1 MLYLQSLKIYI
12 TTFLLEVFLVIILVD
27 LSSASSVPEY
37 TDSCSDSSE
46 ISLSEVE
53 EGGNSH
59 DRKPGDNF
67 RQQQWFAH
75 WLWIKWFNVLCY
87 RNRVSCWHLDDS
99 KPIRPVLDLPNSSFL
114 PSLEKHSNL
123 HADYIILVLRIL
135 VKHCNYFKK
144 FQDLFQVISLTNSA
158 RRWEKKLH

>member
-27 LSSASSVPEY
+27 LSSASSVSEY

-53 EGGNSH
+53 GGVSH

-67 RQQQWFAH
+67 RQQQ
-75 WLWIKWFNVLCY
+75 
-87 RNRVSCWHLDDS
+87 
-99 KPIRPVLDLPNSSFL
+99 
-114 PSLEKHSNL
+114 
-123 HADYIILVLRIL
+123 
-135 VKHCNYFKK
+135 
-144 FQDLFQVISLTNSA
+144 
-158 RRWEKKLH
+158 

>member
-53 EGGNSH
+53 EGGNS
-59 DRKPGDNF
+59 
-67 RQQQWFAH
+67 
-75 WLWIKWFNVLCY
+75 
-87 RNRVSCWHLDDS
+87 SS
-99 KPIRPVLDLPNSSFL
+99 DLPI
-114 PSLEKHSNL
+114 
-123 HADYIILVLRIL
+123 DYGLNGLMCSVTGTELAAGIWMIVS
-135 VKHCNYFKK
+135 
-144 FQDLFQVISLTNSA
+144 Q
-158 RRWEKKLH
+158 